1 MIGVKDPD
9 RVCGPMQL
17 LTVAFENGADV
28 EARIVG
34 EVNALQGR
42 GVLRLLD
49 LLVLRKN
56 DDGSISRL
64 LLEDNELGDL
74 LSRVVPPEPA
84 ALFALVAGDES
95 GTRALAEPL
104 APGGLLVF
112 LLVEHRW
119 ARPLFDVIAEA
130 GGVLVDVGF
139 MTDQAQALVGAEI
152 AAFEDAAAAIEAAQT
167 LEDEATRRSRAALS
181 AAEATVAA
189 AQAIQTAAATDAVNA
204 LMAAGL
210 IEAAAADEAAAVIAA
225 AAGAID
231 AAQHHAADAATAASV
246 TPGEL
251 RVLRYLPTKMTFA
264 ALAGKLGISRSAAKD
279 RAERAY
285 KKLNVH
291 NRSDA
296 VTRARDLGLIPK

>member
-1 MIGVKDPD
+1 MSVQDSD
-9 RVCGPMQL
+9 RVFGPMQL
-17 LTVAFENGADV
+17 LTVAFEDGADI
-28 EARIVG
+28 EARIVA
-34 EVNALQGR
+34 EVDALQGR

-49 LLVLRKN
+49 LLVLRKA

-64 LLEDNELGDL
+64 SLEDNELGDL
-74 LSRVVPPEPA
+74 LARVVPPEPA

-95 GTRALAEPL
+95 GTRALAESL

-119 ARPLFDVIAEA
+119 ARPLFDAIAEA

-152 AAFEDAAAAIEAAQT
+152 TAFEDAAEAIEAAKAT
-167 LEDEATRRSRAALS
+167 EDEAARRSLAAIS
-181 AAEATVAA
+181 AAEDTIAA
-189 AQAIQTAAATDAVNA
+189 ADAIRTAAATDAINA
-204 LMAAGL
+204 LIEAGL
-210 IEAAAADEAAAVIAA
+210 IEDAAADEAAAAVIVAA
-225 AAGAID
+225 RDID
-231 AAQHHAADAATAASV
+231 AAQQQAARAATAASV
-246 TPGEL
+246 TPGEI
-251 RVLRYLPTKMTFA
+251 RVLRYLPTGMTFA
-264 ALAGKLGISRSAAKD
+264 VLAGKLGISRSAAKE

-296 VTRARDLGLIPK
+296 VTRARELGLIPK